1 MSFENN
7 DHFHN
12 MRKNFLICKVCGNFF
27 DDPVYLPCY
36 CVTCKC
42 HVSKMINS
50 DDQTLKCSI
59 CDKTRQVPVNK
70 EFQQHKEFREYIEE
84 ENHLTEREKELKSIV
99 KTTSTSMQ
107 ELVNNFNRNEVE
119 FTQLFN
125 NHVDEIKKNI
135 IERRDELI
143 NTINGICNRLITE
156 KVKIVEQYFTDRIQ
170 SNKINLSID
179 SIQQAE
185 LDILSQFNSQININ
199 QIETKIEALKTQ
211 MVEIDGKLANF
222 EPFKVKL
229 NKYQFR
235 VFHQDRFRKSF
246 FGRLTDDE
254 MTLKQ
259 FEEMDQ
265 IDQCIIETPATSGPS
280 SLNENDTFHSTYT
293 SPTCL
298 ENNSLL
304 NESFVNLEA
313 KESTK
318 NNETPDKVKSRKR
331 LNIENDSFSQES
343 SISSR
348 KSPAKKKKKEV
359 LCDSQKSDDS
369 EEDLIILD
377 EDDQMSL
384 ELNEASFFISGS
396 EDKTC
401 KVNQKTYEFNF
412 SITAKMQMVLKN

>member
-1 MSFENN
+1 MSFESN

-12 MRKNFLICKVCGNFF
+12 MRKNFLICKVCGNYF

-42 HVSKMINS
+42 HVSKMISSN
-50 DDQTLKCSI
+50 DQTLKCSI
-59 CDKTRQVPVNK
+59 CGETRQVPVNK
-70 EFQQHKEFREYIEE
+70 EFQQHKEFRTYIEE
-84 ENHLTEREKELKSIV
+84 EKHLTEREKELKNLV
-99 KTTSTSMQ
+99 KTTSTNMQ
-107 ELVNNFNRNEVE
+107 ELVNNFNRCEEE
-119 FTQLFN
+119 FNDLFK
-125 NHVDEIKKNI
+125 NHVDEIKKKI
-135 IERRDELI
+135 VERRDELI
-143 NTINGICNRLITE
+143 NTINDICSRLITE
-156 KVKIVEQYFTDRIQ
+156 KVKIIEQYFADRIQ

-185 LDILSQFNSQININ
+185 LDILSQFNSQIDIN

-211 MVEIDGKLANF
+211 MAEISEKLIRF

-229 NKYQFR
+229 NNYQFK
-235 VFHQDRFRKSF
+235 VFFQDRFRKSF

-265 IDQCIIETPATSGPS
+265 IDQCITETPTTSGPS

-293 SPTCL
+293 SPTYM

-313 KESTK
+313 KDRTVEQ
-318 NNETPDKVKSRKR
+318 NDETPDRVKSRKR
-331 LNIENDSFSQES
+331 LNIDNDTFSQES
-343 SISSR
+343 STCSYKI
-348 KSPAKKKKKEV
+348 PAKKNKKEV
-359 LCDSQKSDDS
+359 SSDNQKNAIDSD
-369 EEDLIILD
+369 EDLIILD
-377 EDDQMSL
+377 EDYQTPL

-401 KVNQKTYEFNF
+401 KVN
-412 SITAKMQMVLKN
+412 